1 MEEKTPKKSRGKGTS
16 ARESFSTPTLKDTPV
31 KCPTCRTENPSD
43 SRFCSSCASPLKE
56 SAARTVKSPTFEISR
71 GDLFAGRYEII
82 ETLGQGGMGKVFK
95 AYDRKISDVLAVK
108 LIRPEISVNDKA
120 IERFKNELKIARKI
134 THRNICRMHD
144 LGEEGY
150 FHFITMEYVA
160 GEDLKRFI
168 RRAGTLSSGKAVN
181 IAKQVCEGL
190 AEAHRLGVIHRDLK
204 PQNIMIDQDGN
215 AKIMDFGIARFV
227 DTDRMTGSGVMIGT
241 PEYMSPEQVELKDVD
256 KRADIYALGIVL
268 YEMVT
273 GRVPFEGETPLS
285 IAMKHKTEK
294 AKNVRELNPQVSAGL
309 AGIISKCM
317 EKDPGNRYQSA
328 EELLEALNKAE
339 QELATGER
347 IVPKK
352 EPISTKEIT
361 VTFQVKKLVVP
372 AAAVILLVIIALAVW
387 KFLPRKDSAVPPVQT
402 NEAAVQKPDPA
413 KQQSDSAT
421 QKTDAAT
428 VTPKTAQSTDKTVPK
443 KESVPPSAPAQKQP
457 EIKEA
462 KTRDAGTGSAAEAK
476 KDEAKAPPEQSKA
489 GAQDSDM
496 NSASLAM
503 ARVTGA
509 RSQALKGGLSVK
521 DLFFRLAEAKAQEG
535 QKFLTQKSPV
545 EARSLL
551 VVAERL
557 FRISLDKNKDEDR
570 LNILKNFVENLREDV
585 EDKKIVSP
593 GNKLYDS
600 AKESEKQA
608 AAFLAKKDIENSAK
622 AYIQASAIYEKF
634 LLSYQPPKNK

>member
-16 ARESFSTPTLKDTPV
+16 VRESFSTPTLKDTPV

-443 KESVPPSAPAQKQP
+443 KESVPPSAPPQKQP

-476 KDEAKAPPEQSKA
+476 KDEAKAPAEQPKA
-489 GAQDSDM
+489 AAQDSDM

-593 GNKLYDS
+593 GNKLFES

>member
-1 MEEKTPKKSRGKGTS
+1 
-16 ARESFSTPTLKDTPV
+16 
-31 KCPTCRTENPSD
+31 
-43 SRFCSSCASPLKE
+43 
-56 SAARTVKSPTFEISR
+56 
-71 GDLFAGRYEII
+71 
-82 ETLGQGGMGKVFK
+82 
-95 AYDRKISDVLAVK
+95 
-108 LIRPEISVNDKA
+108 
-120 IERFKNELKIARKI
+120 
-134 THRNICRMHD
+134 MHD

-387 KFLPRKDSAVPPVQT
+387 KFLPRKESAVPPVQT

-457 EIKEA
+457 EIKET

-476 KDEAKAPPEQSKA
+476 KDEAKTQAEQPKA
-489 GAQDSDM
+489 AAQDSDM
-496 NSASLAM
+496 NSATLAM

-509 RSQALKGGLSVK
+509 RSQAQKGGLSVK

-570 LNILKNFVENLREDV
+570 LSVLKNFVENLREDI